1 MNDRVAILVIHG
13 MGAQKPYETL
23 DQFARGV
30 CDVLPEQTQATY
42 SREILFRNHPEDPT
56 HQQKAWT
63 QAVVRLSRSPDRIP
77 VSEHGFS
84 AGPELIDLIKY
95 YWAPIINGRVKVLQ
109 SLRFL
114 IRSALSPFQYLRANM
129 LVIDEISN
137 QKGAAAARLTKQ
149 EGFSN
154 SRIGQISFVLLRE
167 VARTG
172 LVFFP
177 MILLLV
183 GIYYLMA
190 QPLLTALSGGAKHDW
205 LSYFWAGPKPSTYEI
220 ARLIASLL
228 RWLLLG
234 MCFKYLWDDYRH
246 PGPAPSSIK
255 PLIVWSR
262 MIEGLVL
269 LLLVLPLLFS
279 MLIHLINPQSVLFE
293 SGCCTVHAFRIFAH
307 EYIAAAPPNL
317 HLSHLAGYA
326 GLGLLLYFLNLF
338 LTTAIGGL
346 AVYLGSDEL
355 NVNFEARSQILYECS
370 QTVSELLGPFR
381 DLSPE
386 GTQEFSYDRILIA
399 AHSLGSVIAYDVL
412 NDLIAK
418 HLDRGARDSIA
429 TLPLERVAGLFT
441 FGCPLNKVYYFFRT
455 RTDQK
460 TTILNQILYALHSFR
475 VRNPTPSGS
484 ALISAPFSKDFRWLN
499 AWCRRDV
506 ISGRM
511 VFYQADENRV
521 VSQGFEPA
529 TAHIGYWKNPLLY
542 RFFVE
547 LIAASPGTGR
557 QD

>member
-1 MNDRVAILVIHG
+1 MSDRVAILVIHG

-30 CDVLPEQTQATY
+30 CDVLPEQTQTTY
-42 SREILFRNHPEDPT
+42 SRQILFRDHPEDPT

-63 QAVVRLSRSPDRIP
+63 QAIVRLSRSPNCVQTP
-77 VSEHGFS
+77 EPYSHS
-84 AGPELIDLIKY
+84 GPELVDLIEY

-114 IRSALSPFQYLRANM
+114 ILSALSPFKYLRANM

-137 QKGAAAARLTKQ
+137 QKGAAAARLTRQ

-154 SRIGQISFVLLRE
+154 SRIGQISFILLRE
-167 VARTG
+167 VARAC

-183 GIYYLMA
+183 GIYGLMA
-190 QPLLTALSGGAKHDW
+190 QPLLSALSGGYKSDW
-205 LSYFWAGPKPSTYEI
+205 LSYFWAGPKPSAYGI
-220 ARLIASLL
+220 VRLIATLL

-234 MCFKYLWDDYRH
+234 MCFKYLWEDYSH
-246 PGPAPSSIK
+246 PEPAPSNMK
-255 PLIVWSR
+255 PLIIWSW
-262 MIEGLVL
+262 MIRGLAL
-269 LLLVLPLLFS
+269 FLLVLPLLFS
-279 MLIHLINPQSVLFE
+279 MLVHLINPQSIMFE
-293 SGCCTVHAFRIFAH
+293 SRCCSVHAFRIFVH
-307 EYIAAAPPNL
+307 EYIAAAPPDL
-317 HLSHLAGYA
+317 HLMHLAGYA
-326 GLGLLLYFLNLF
+326 GLALLLYFLNLF

-355 NVNFEARSQILYECS
+355 NVNFEARSQILSECS

-386 GTQEFSYDRILIA
+386 GTQKLSYDRILIA

-418 HLDRGARDSIA
+418 HLDRGERDIST
-429 TLPLERVAGLFT
+429 TLPLDRVAGLFT

-455 RTDQK
+455 RTEQK
-460 TTILNQILYALHSFR
+460 TTVLNQILYALHSFR
-475 VRNPTPSGS
+475 VRTPMPSGS

-511 VFYQADENRV
+511 VFYQADQNRV
-521 VSQGFEPA
+521 ISQGFEPA

-542 RFFVE
+542 RFFIE
-547 LIAASPGTGR
+547 LIGTSPGS
-557 QD
+557 